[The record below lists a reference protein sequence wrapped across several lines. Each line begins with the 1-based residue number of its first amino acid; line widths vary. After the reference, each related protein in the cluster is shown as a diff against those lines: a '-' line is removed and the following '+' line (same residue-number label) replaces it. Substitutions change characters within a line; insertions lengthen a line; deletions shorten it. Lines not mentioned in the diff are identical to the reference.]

1 MLVDAYLSELRKIR
15 SDKTVEFKSFALN
28 YLDELKPLGRA
39 ELFELYEK
47 MREKVSHATAIA
59 YLSEI
64 KRFYRW
70 LSERGYSFEFSE
82 SAFKE
87 IKAKKELK
95 GKVRKYFTEDEVS
108 KIINYIR
115 TKPLPP
121 IYYVFSVFLLCS
133 GLRLG
138 EALSLKRSD
147 VQQRKIVAK
156 DGTLKTLYIV
166 RVKGKFGKE
175 REVPLYFWEEDYK
188 KVLESFL
195 AQANLEDLW
204 LYKLQF
210 PKSYKILKLS
220 RRSVLVAYYNMEKA
234 LGFPINAHRFR
245 YTYATWLAMKGIP
258 INVLKEIL
266 GHSNAKTTLE
276 IYTQAQMEKILDAFA
291 I

>member
-1 MLVDAYLSELRKIR
+1 MLADAYLSELRKIR
-15 SDKTVEFKSFALN
+15 SNKTVEFKSFALS
-28 YLDELKPLGRA
+28 YLEELKPLGRS

-47 MREKVSHATAIA
+47 MREKVSHSTAIA

-82 SAFKE
+82 NSFRE

-95 GKVRKYFTEDEVS
+95 GKVRKYFTEEEAS
-108 KIINYIR
+108 KILNYIR
-115 TKPLPP
+115 TKPMPP

-156 DGTLKTLYIV
+156 DGTLKTLYV
-166 RVKGKFGKE
+166 VKVKGKFSKE
-175 REVPLYFWEEDYK
+175 REVPLYFWEETYK
-188 KVLESFL
+188 KVWENFL
-195 AQANLEDLW
+195 SKANSEDLW
-204 LYKLQF
+204 LYKLQY
-210 PKSYKILKLS
+210 PKSYKVIKLS

-266 GHSNAKTTLE
+266 GHSNVRTTLE
-276 IYTQAQMEKILDAFA
+276 IYTQAQMEKVWDVFA

>member
-15 SDKTVEFKSFALN
+15 SDKTVEFKSFALGW
-28 YLDELKPLGRA
+28 LEELKPLGRA
-39 ELFELYEK
+39 ELFELYGK

-64 KRFYRW
+64 RRFYKW
-70 LSERGYSFEFSE
+70 LSEKGYPFEFSE

-175 REVPLYFWEEDYK
+175 REVPLYFWEEYYK
-188 KVLESFL
+188 KVWENFL
-195 AQANLEDLW
+195 AQATEDLW

-266 GHSNAKTTLE
+266 GHSNVRTTLE
-276 IYTQAQMEKILDAFA
+276 IYTQAEMEKIWDVFA
-291 I
+291 V

>member
-1 MLVDAYLSELRKIR
+1 MLADAYLSELRKIR
-15 SDKTVEFKSFALN
+15 SEKSVEFKSFALS
-28 YLDELKPLGRA
+28 YLEELKPLGRT
-39 ELFELYEK
+39 ELFELYER
-47 MREKVSHATAIA
+47 MREKVSHTTAIA

-64 KRFYRW
+64 RRFYRW

-82 SAFKE
+82 TAFKE
-87 IKAKKELK
+87 IKSKKELK
-95 GKVRKYFTEDEVS
+95 GKVRKYFTEEEVS
-108 KIINYIR
+108 TILNYIR
-115 TKPLPP
+115 TKPMPP

-138 EALSLKRSD
+138 EALSLKRGD
-147 VQQRKIVAK
+147 IQQRKIITK
-156 DGTLKTLYIV
+156 EGTEKTLYV
-166 RVKGKFGKE
+166 VKVKGKFSKE

-188 KVLESFL
+188 KVWENFL
-195 AQANLEDLW
+195 AQATEDLW

-266 GHSNAKTTLE
+266 GHSNVRTTLE
-276 IYTQAQMEKILDAFA
+276 IYTQAQMEKVFNVFA
-291 I
+291 V

>member
-15 SDKTVEFKSFALN
+15 SEKSVEFKSFALS
-28 YLDELKPLGRA
+28 YLDELKPLGRS
-39 ELFELYEK
+39 ELYELYEK

-64 KRFYRW
+64 RRFYKW
-70 LSERGYSFEFSE
+70 LSEKGYPFEFSE

-188 KVLESFL
+188 KVWENFL
-195 AQANLEDLW
+195 AQATEDLW

-266 GHSNAKTTLE
+266 GHSNVRTTLE
-276 IYTQAQMEKILDAFA
+276 IYTQAQMEKVWDVFA

>member
-15 SDKTVEFKSFALN
+15 SDKTVEFKSFALS
-28 YLDELKPLGRA
+28 YLEELKPLGRA

-47 MREKVSHATAIA
+47 MREKVSHATAVA
-59 YLSEI
+59 YLGEI
-64 KRFYRW
+64 RKFYKW
-70 LSERGYSFEFSE
+70 LGERGYSLEFSE
-82 SAFKE
+82 TAFKE

-95 GKVRKYFTEDEVS
+95 GKIRKYFTEEEVS
-108 KIINYIR
+108 TILNYIR
-115 TKPLPP
+115 TKPMPP

-175 REVPLYFWEEDYK
+175 REVPLYFWEETYK
-188 KVLESFL
+188 KVWENFL
-195 AQANLEDLW
+195 AQANSEDLW
-204 LYKLQF
+204 LYKLQY

-234 LGFPINAHRFR
+234 LCFPINAHRFR

-258 INVLKEIL
+258 LNVLKEIL